1 MGRQIKIT
9 SNEIEV
15 IAGIDD
21 SETANRIWEALPI
34 ESSVS
39 TWGEEIYFAIPV
51 QIEESDD
58 ARQDMDIGEL
68 GYWPPGSALCIF
80 FGRTPASTSDQ
91 PRAASNVNPF
101 GMVSGDMTS
110 LHSIRQ
116 GDRITVSRVEEG

>member
-1 MGRQIKIT
+1 MGRQIMFT

-21 SETANRIWEALPI
+21 SETAKRIWEALPI

-51 QIEESDD
+51 QIEDTDD

-68 GYWPPGSALCIF
+68 GYWPSGSALCIF

-101 GMVSGDMTS
+101 GMVTGDLTS
-110 LHSIRQ
+110 LHAIRQ
-116 GDRITVSRVEEG
+116 GEIITVSRIEED

>member
-9 SNEIEV
+9 SNEIEIV
-15 IAGIDD
+15 AEIDD
-21 SETANRIWEALPI
+21 SETANNIWKALPI
-34 ESSVS
+34 ESSAS
-39 TWGEEIYFAIPV
+39 TWGEEIYFTIPV
-51 QIEESDD
+51 QLEESKD

-68 GYWPPGSALCIF
+68 GYWPPGSALCVF

-101 GMVSGDMTS
+101 GMVSGDVTP
-110 LHSIRQ
+110 LHAIRQ

>member
-1 MGRQIKIT
+1 MGRQIMFI

-15 IAGIDD
+15 IAEIDD
-21 SETANRIWEALPI
+21 SETANSIWEALPI

-39 TWGEEIYFAIPV
+39 TWGEEIYFTIPV

-101 GMVSGDMTS
+101 GMVTGDLTS
-110 LHSIRQ
+110 LHAIRQ
-116 GDRITVSRVEEG
+116 GEIITVSRVEES

>member
-9 SNEIEV
+9 SNEIEIV
-15 IAGIDD
+15 AEIDD
-21 SETANRIWEALPI
+21 SETANIIWEALPI

-39 TWGEEIYFAIPV
+39 TWGEEIYFTVPV
-51 QIEESDD
+51 QIEDSKD

-68 GYWPPGSALCIF
+68 GYWPPGSALCVF

-91 PRAASNVNPF
+91 PRAASSVNPF
-101 GMVSGDMTS
+101 GMVSGDVTP
-110 LHSIRQ
+110 LHAIRQ

>member
-9 SNEIEV
+9 SNEIEIV
-15 IAGIDD
+15 AGIDD
-21 SETANRIWEALPI
+21 SETANSIWEALPI

-39 TWGEEIYFAIPV
+39 TWGEEIYFTIPV
-51 QIEESDD
+51 QVEESED
-58 ARQDMDIGEL
+58 ARQDMDVGEI
-68 GYWPPGSALCIF
+68 GYWPPGSALCVF

-101 GMVSGDMTS
+101 GMVSGDVTS
-110 LHSIRQ
+110 LHGIKQ

>member
-15 IAGIDD
+15 VAGIDD
-21 SETANRIWEALPI
+21 SETANIIWEALPI

-39 TWGEEIYFAIPV
+39 TWGEEIYFTIPV
-51 QIEESDD
+51 QVEESEH
-58 ARQDMDIGEL
+58 ARQDMEVGEL
-68 GYWPPGSALCIF
+68 GYWPPGSALCVF

-101 GMVSGDMTS
+101 GMVSGDVTS
-110 LHSIRQ
+110 LHAIRQ
-116 GDRITVSRVEEG
+116 GERITVSRVEEG

>member
-1 MGRQIKIT
+1 MGRQITIT

-15 IAGIDD
+15 VAGIDD
-21 SETANRIWEALPI
+21 SETANSIWEALPI

-39 TWGEEIYFAIPV
+39 TWGEEIYFTIPV
-51 QIEESDD
+51 KIEESED

-68 GYWPPGSALCIF
+68 GYWPPGSALCVF

-101 GMVSGDMTS
+101 GMVSGDVKP
-110 LHSIRQ
+110 LHSIRS
-116 GDRITVSRVEEG
+116 GESVTVSRIQDG

>member
-1 MGRQIKIT
+1 MGRQIMFI

-21 SETANRIWEALPI
+21 SETANSIWEALPI

-39 TWGEEIYFAIPV
+39 TWGEEIYFTIPV
-51 QIEESDD
+51 QIEESYD

-101 GMVSGDMTS
+101 GMVTGDLTS
-110 LHSIRQ
+110 LHAIRQ
-116 GDRITVSRVEEG
+116 GEIITVSRIEES

>member
-1 MGRQIKIT
+1 MGRQIKII

-21 SETANRIWEALPI
+21 SETANGIWGALPI

-39 TWGEEIYFAIPV
+39 TWGEEIYFTIPV
-51 QIEESDD
+51 QIEETDD

-68 GYWPPGSALCIF
+68 GYWPPGSALCVF

-101 GMVSGDMTS
+101 GMVSGDVTP
-110 LHSIRQ
+110 LHSIRP
-116 GDRITVSRVEEG
+116 GESVTVSRIQDG